1 MFHCCLDS
9 AVLIFRLPTKTNYFM
24 HIHQFYDEG
33 LAHASYA
40 IIDSGKMALVD
51 PARDPQPYIAFAKEH
66 GADIVA
72 VFETHPHADFA
83 SSHLEFHK
91 MTGAVVY
98 VHPDMG
104 VSYPHVALKD
114 KETVELGK
122 LKIQALHTPGH
133 SPDHHSYLLHDEHG
147 KPHAIFTGDS
157 LFIGDV
163 GRPDLR
169 EDAGKFNLTRSEL
182 AGKMYETMQTVFKP
196 LPDHVT
202 VYPAHGAGSL
212 CGKNM
217 SDETV
222 STIGEQRQTNWAF
235 SETDKTA
242 FVEELLSGQPNVPK
256 YFPFS
261 VEENRRGVAA
271 YRSSLEKV
279 ARVQREDDLQK
290 DILIV
295 DTRPADQ
302 YKAGHLSNSINI
314 PDGGKF
320 ETWLGTL
327 LAPGTAFYLVAG
339 SQEGLRT
346 VMEKAAK
353 ISYEQFIKGV
363 YLLTEAPA
371 NGHIQSADLE
381 KVKSNP
387 EAYTILDV
395 RSPKEHE
402 QEPAFESSINVPLD
416 QLLDKAGQ
424 VGNGKP
430 IAVHCAGGY
439 RSAIAASILER
450 AQENEVLDIG
460 DNIKKILG

>member
-1 MFHCCLDS
+1 
-9 AVLIFRLPTKTNYFM
+9 M

-51 PARDPQPYIAFAKEH
+51 PARDPQPYISYAKEH

-83 SSHLEFHK
+83 SSHLEFHET
-91 MTGAVVY
+91 TGAVVY

-104 VSYPHVALKD
+104 VSYPHQVLND
-114 KETVELGK
+114 KESVELGQ
-122 LKIQALHTPGH
+122 LKIQALDTPGH
-133 SPDHHSYLLHDEHG
+133 SPDHNSYLVLDAADQ
-147 KPHAIFTGDS
+147 PQAVFTGDS

-182 AGKMYETMQTVFKP
+182 AGKMYETMQSVFKP
-196 LPDHVT
+196 LPNEVT

-222 STIGEQRQTNWAF
+222 STIGEQRNTNWAF
-235 SETDKTA
+235 SETDKAA

-261 VEENRRGVAA
+261 VEENRQGIAA

-279 ARVQREDDLQK
+279 ARLHHAADLEK
-290 DILIV
+290 EVLII
-295 DTRPADQ
+295 DTREAAT
-302 YKAGHLSNSINI
+302 YKKGHLENSINI
-314 PDGGKF
+314 PDGEKF

-327 LAPGTAFYLVAG
+327 IEPGTPFYLVAE
-339 SQEGLRT
+339 SAEHLKT
-346 VMEKAAK
+346 VMHKAAK

-363 YLLTEAPA
+363 LELSSAPE
-371 NGHIQSADLE
+371 NGQIHSVNLE
-381 KVKSNP
+381 KVKADP
-387 EAYTILDV
+387 AAYTILDV
-395 RSPKEHE
+395 RSPKEHKE
-402 QEPAFESSINVPLD
+402 APAFDSSINVPLD
-416 QLLDKAGQ
+416 QLLGKAGQ

-450 AQENEVLDIG
+450 AQQKEVLDIG
-460 DNIKKILG
+460 DDIKQILD

>member
-1 MFHCCLDS
+1 
-9 AVLIFRLPTKTNYFM
+9 M

-40 IIDSGKMALVD
+40 IVDSGKIALVD
-51 PARDPQPYIAFAKEH
+51 PARDPQPYVHYAKTH
-66 GADIVA
+66 NADIVA

-83 SSHLEFHK
+83 SSHLEFH
-91 MTGAVVY
+91 TTYGATVY

-104 VSYPHVALKD
+104 VAYPHKALSD
-114 KETVELGK
+114 GATVQLGN
-122 LKIQALHTPGH
+122 LKIQALDTPGH
-133 SPDHHSYLLHDEHG
+133 SPDHNSYLLLDKDG

-182 AGKMYETMQTVFKP
+182 AGKMYETLQKVFKP
-196 LPDHVT
+196 LPDDVT

-222 STIGEQRQTNWAF
+222 STIGEQRTTNWAF

-279 ARVQREDDLQK
+279 ARIKDQSDLN
-290 DILIV
+290 DNILII
-295 DTRPADQ
+295 DTREAET
-302 YKAGHLSNSINI
+302 YKKGHLANSINI
-314 PDGGKF
+314 PDDKKF

-327 LAPGTAFYLVAG
+327 IEPGTSFYLIAD
-339 SQEGLRT
+339 SAEALKT
-346 VMEKAAK
+346 VMHKAAK
-353 ISYEQFIKGV
+353 ISYEQFIEAVFELK
-363 YLLTEAPA
+363 EAPV
-371 NGHIQSADLE
+371 NGKVQMADLDE
-381 KVKSNP
+381 IKGNP
-387 EAYTILDV
+387 DAYTILDV
-395 RSPKEHE
+395 RSPREHE
-402 QEPAFESSINVPLD
+402 QEPAFDSSVNVPLD
-416 QLLDKAGQ
+416 QLLEKAKD

-450 AQENEVLDIG
+450 AQRKTVLDIG
-460 DNIKKILG
+460 DNIKKILD

>member
-1 MFHCCLDS
+1 
-9 AVLIFRLPTKTNYFM
+9 M

-40 IIDSGKMALVD
+40 IIDNGKMALVD
-51 PARDPQPYIAFAKEH
+51 PARDPQPYISYAKKH
-66 GADIVA
+66 AADIVA

-83 SSHLEFHK
+83 SSHLEFHQ
-91 MTGAVVY
+91 TFGTIVY

-104 VSYPHVALKD
+104 VTYPHQALSD
-114 KETVELGK
+114 QETVELGN
-122 LKIQALHTPGH
+122 LKIQALDTPGH
-133 SPDHHSYLLHDEHG
+133 SPDHNSYLLYDMNG

-182 AGKMYETMQTVFKP
+182 AGKMYETMQSVFKP
-196 LPDHVT
+196 LPDNVM

-222 STIGEQRQTNWAF
+222 SSIGEQRKANWAF

-261 VEENRRGVAA
+261 VEENRRGVPA
-271 YRSSLEKV
+271 YLSSLEKV
-279 ARVQREDDLQK
+279 TRVREAGDLK
-290 DILIV
+290 EEILII
-295 DTRPADQ
+295 DTRKAEL
-302 YKAGHLSNSINI
+302 YKKGHLDNSINI
-314 PDGGKF
+314 PDGEKF

-327 LAPGTAFYLVAG
+327 IAPGTPFYLVA
-339 SQEGLRT
+339 SSEDDLKT
-346 VMEKAAK
+346 VMAKAAK
-353 ISYEQFIKGV
+353 ISYEQFIAGIF
-363 YLLTEAPA
+363 E
-371 NGHIQSADLE
+371 LE
-381 KVKSNP
+381 KAPVNGKVKAASLDKIKAAP
-387 EAYTILDV
+387 ELYTILDV

-402 QEPAFESSINVPLD
+402 QQPAFASSINVPLD
-416 QLLDKAGQ
+416 QLLERAKQ

-430 IAVHCAGGY
+430 VAVHCAGGY

-450 AQENEVLDIG
+450 AQQKEVLDIG
-460 DNIKKILG
+460 DEIKRVLD

>member
-1 MFHCCLDS
+1 
-9 AVLIFRLPTKTNYFM
+9 
-24 HIHQFYDEG
+24 
-33 LAHASYA
+33 
-40 IIDSGKMALVD
+40 
-51 PARDPQPYIAFAKEH
+51 
-66 GADIVA
+66 
-72 VFETHPHADFA
+72 
-83 SSHLEFHK
+83 
-91 MTGAVVY
+91 
-98 VHPDMG
+98 
-104 VSYPHVALKD
+104 
-114 KETVELGK
+114 
-122 LKIQALHTPGH
+122 
-133 SPDHHSYLLHDEHG
+133 
-147 KPHAIFTGDS
+147 
-157 LFIGDV
+157 
-163 GRPDLR
+163 
-169 EDAGKFNLTRSEL
+169 
-182 AGKMYETMQTVFKP
+182 MYETMQSVFKP
-196 LPDHVT
+196 LPDEVT

-222 STIGEQRQTNWAF
+222 STIGEQRKTNWAF

-290 DILIV
+290 DILVV

-339 SQEGLRT
+339 SQEGLKT

-363 YLLTEAPA
+363 YLLTEATA

-381 KVKSNP
+381 KVKSDP

-460 DNIKKILG
+460 DDIKKILS